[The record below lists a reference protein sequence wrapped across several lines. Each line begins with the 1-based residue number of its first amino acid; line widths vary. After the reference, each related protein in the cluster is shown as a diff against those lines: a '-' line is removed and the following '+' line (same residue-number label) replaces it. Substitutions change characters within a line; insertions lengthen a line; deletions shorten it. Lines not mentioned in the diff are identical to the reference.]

1 MHDSN
6 CVKSQLSIMTANSR
20 GATTL
25 HINPVQIRA
34 LALVCAETTDHQIQ
48 LSRGATALLT
58 HFLNLKLRHMENLKK
73 YNEIFTEVFGVKP
86 EALDASFCKENVAA
100 WDSVHQLNLVT
111 LAEETFD
118 VMLDPEDILG
128 FTSYEAGKE
137 ILRRQ
142 DVEL

>member
-1 MHDSN
+1 
-6 CVKSQLSIMTANSR
+6 
-20 GATTL
+20 
-25 HINPVQIRA
+25 
-34 LALVCAETTDHQIQ
+34 
-48 LSRGATALLT
+48 
-58 HFLNLKLRHMENLKK
+58 MENLNK
-73 YNEIFTEVFGVKP
+73 YNDIFVEVFGVKP
-86 EALDASFCKENVAA
+86 EELNADFCKENVEA

-118 VMLDPEDILG
+118 VMLDPEDILA

>member
-1 MHDSN
+1 MD
-6 CVKSQLSIMTANSR
+6 
-20 GATTL
+20 
-25 HINPVQIRA
+25 
-34 LALVCAETTDHQIQ
+34 
-48 LSRGATALLT
+48 
-58 HFLNLKLRHMENLKK
+58 NLEK
-73 YNEIFTEVFGVKP
+73 YNNIFVEVFGVSP
-86 EALDASFCKENVAA
+86 EVLLGSFSKDNVEA